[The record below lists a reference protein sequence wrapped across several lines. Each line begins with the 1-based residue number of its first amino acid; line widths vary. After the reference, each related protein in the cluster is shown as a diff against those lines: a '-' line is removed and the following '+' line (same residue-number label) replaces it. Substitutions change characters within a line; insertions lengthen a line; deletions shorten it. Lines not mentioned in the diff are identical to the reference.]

1 MKRRIIFIFSLFL
14 VVTCS
19 IYAEYM
25 AAAGSFF
32 PWQKTEKVFFRIG
45 YLPLDGSRTFLQ
57 RIDSGELAK
66 RNLVLE
72 MVPFVS
78 AREMER
84 SLLEER
90 IDGQIGDLL
99 ELAKLNEKGFKVRAV
114 ASYEADDS
122 RIALLAS
129 PASDIC
135 DVSGIRNIP
144 VAVDHDTLGEYVL
157 DQMRLRYSIPKNELK
172 EVLIRPLCFR
182 LELLIDGKVKAAVL
196 PEPFASQA
204 LKRGALLLAETN
216 KEQTFSQEVLIF
228 RENSLNKKGEGVK
241 RLLSLYDLS
250 LPSREE
256 MNRLLL
262 WLKEQGMIEQKT
274 VYEDLVKEEYLK
286 KKKFFKIF

>member
-1 MKRRIIFIFSLFL
+1 M
-14 VVTCS
+14 VTCS
-19 IYAEYM
+19 IYAEHM
-25 AAAGSFF
+25 IAAGSFF
-32 PWQKTEKVFFRIG
+32 PWQKTERVFFRIG
-45 YLPLDGSRTFLQ
+45 YLPLDGSKTFLQ
-57 RIDSGELAK
+57 KIGSEKLEK

-84 SLLEER
+84 SLLEGR

-99 ELAKLNEKGFKVRAV
+99 ELAKLNEKGFKVKAV
-114 ASYEADDS
+114 ASYEAEAF

-135 DVSGIRNIP
+135 DVSGIGNIP

-157 DQMRLRYSIPKNELK
+157 DQIRRRYSIPKNELK
-172 EVLIRPLCFR
+172 EVLIRPLRFR

-204 LKRGALLLAETN
+204 LERGALLLAETN
-216 KEQTFSQEVLIF
+216 KEQTFSQGVLIF
-228 RENSLNKKGEGVK
+228 REESLNKKGEGVK
-241 RLLSLYDLS
+241 RLLGLYDLS

-262 WLKEQGMIEQKT
+262 WLKEQGMLEPEV
-274 VYEDLVKEEYLK
+274 VYEDLVKEDYLK